1 MERHDIQTE
10 ADIQLLVDS
19 FYKQVLPDPLIGFIF
34 TDIAQ
39 LSWEKHIPIMYQFWG
54 SILLG
59 KGNYEG
65 NPMSP
70 HFALDKKVKLEPAH
84 FNRWLQLWQATIEQ
98 HFTGPVAADAIKRAK
113 NIAALMQ
120 YKIEQNRV

>member
-1 MERHDIQTE
+1 MERHDIQTA

-19 FYKQVLPDPLIGFIF
+19 FYKQVLPDPLIGYIF
-34 TDIAQ
+34 ADIAQ

-59 KGNYEG
+59 KGTYEG

-70 HFALDKKVKLEPAH
+70 HIALDKKVKLEPAH
-84 FNRWLQLWQATIEQ
+84 FKRWLQLWEATVQE
-98 HFTGPVAADAIKRAK
+98 HFNGPVATDAIKRAK

>member
-1 MERHDIQTE
+1 MERHDIQTA

-19 FYKQVLPDPLIGFIF
+19 FYKQVLPDPLIGYIF

-59 KGNYEG
+59 
-65 NPMSP
+65 
-70 HFALDKKVKLEPAH
+70 
-84 FNRWLQLWQATIEQ
+84 
-98 HFTGPVAADAIKRAK
+98 
-113 NIAALMQ
+113 
-120 YKIEQNRV
+120 